1 MAERYQGDGS
11 QDTSAAENAAEDLS
25 VLFPDQSILLG
36 EKTVTVQEYPFMTW
50 IELKPQCSEMNSQLA
65 AFMTREAEVSIDEL
79 LECFEDN
86 FQIMQKLLAV
96 SISESNEYLKTLSD
110 DEMQS
115 LMLTWW
121 GVNKHF
127 FLRSANRILRK
138 TNQQSDGQTS
148 SSA

>member
-25 VLFPDQSILLG
+25 VLFPDQTIPLG
-36 EKTVTVQEYPFMTW
+36 GKTVTVQEYPFMTW
-50 IELKPQCSEMNSQLA
+50 IELKPQCSEINSQLA
-65 AFMTREAEVSIDEL
+65 AFMTREADVSIDEL

-86 FQIMQKLLAV
+86 FQIMQKLLSV
-96 SISESNEYLKTLSD
+96 SISESIEYLKTLSD

-121 GVNKHF
+121 GVNNHF

-138 TNQQSDGQTS
+138 TNQQSDGQTL

>member
-1 MAERYQGDGS
+1 MAERVEQSS

-25 VLFPDQSILLG
+25 VLFSDQSILLG

-50 IELKPQCSEMNSQLA
+50 IELKPQCSEINSQLA
-65 AFMTREAEVSIDEL
+65 AFMTREADVSIDEL

>member
-50 IELKPQCSEMNSQLA
+50 IELKPQCSEINSQLA

-86 FQIMQKLLAV
+86 FQIIQKLLAV